1 MRPLAAPAPTAAAR
15 GGVPRSLEGFSGRV
29 RAPGL
34 AHEKPRRGLSNEWYT
49 PPWLFKR
56 LGLTF
61 DLDPCA
67 PPLPHAAWI
76 PAARRICLPDDG
88 LRASWRG
95 PAGEALRV
103 WVNPPYGT
111 DTGAWLRRLAEHGIG
126 VALVYAR
133 SDTRWWQETVPSA
146 TLFCL
151 MAGRVRF
158 IDEDGNPASSTSGA
172 PSALVAFG
180 DDCARAVAAANLG
193 MVVRNAEARVSAR
206 MPLWEEP

>member
-1 MRPLAAPAPTAAAR
+1 VP
-15 GGVPRSLEGFSGRV
+15 PRSLEGFSKPV

-49 PPWLFKR
+49 PRWLFDR
-56 LGLTF
+56 LSLEF

-67 PPLPHAAWI
+67 PALPHADWI

-95 PAGEALRV
+95 PAGQALRV
-103 WVNPPYGT
+103 WVNPPYGRS
-111 DTGAWLRRLAEHGIG
+111 TGTWMRRLAQHGYG

-133 SDTRWWQETVPSA
+133 SDTRWWQETVPAA

-151 MAGRVRF
+151 LAGRVRF
-158 IDEDGNPASSTSGA
+158 IDQNGNPGSSTSGA

-180 DDCARAVAAANLG
+180 EDCARAVADANLG
-193 MVVRNAEARVSAR
+193 MVVRDAERQVSDR
-206 MPLWEEP
+206 MPLWEERS